1 MENKLLLGS
10 RPPLSKEYRQKV
22 LEITSKLNEDA
33 LIQLTGHDVLLLVID
48 RAYTKMFPEK
58 QGDVKRKKYIK
69 IDF

>member
-1 MENKLLLGS
+1 MDKKLLLGF
-10 RPPLSKEYRQKV
+10 RPPLPKEYRQKV
-22 LEITSKLNEDA
+22 LEITAKLNEDA
-33 LIQLTGHDVLLLVID
+33 LVNLTGHDVLLLVVD